1 MLDLS
6 LDHLHVLV
14 AVADAGSISGAA
26 RKLRR
31 AQSSV
36 SYAIANLEQKL
47 DVVLLDREGYRAR
60 FTPQGE
66 AILGEARGLLAGVDR
81 LSVLASRLENRKVE
95 PRLRVAFDS
104 LLSVDRLVSVL
115 ASFSARFSA
124 TQLVLRAES
133 PHSARRMLIAGE
145 CDLALHAELEPAA
158 AGLVSEPL
166 GSLRLVHVAAPSHPL
181 AALAGTVPRAVLRQH
196 VQLVLSERDPE
207 GFRARDLGV
216 TGGLTWRFMDMS
228 VRHAALRAG
237 IGYGSMPRWSVE
249 DDLREG
255 ALVELRTEIELPPPI
270 AVVATYQGP
279 RVLGPA
285 AQWLVRA
292 VRGALDPA
300 RDEEKSPR
308 PARSAPR
315 SRRRRG

>member
-6 LDHLHVLV
+6 LDHLQVLV
-14 AVADAGSISGAA
+14 AVADAGSISAAA

-36 SYAIANLEQKL
+36 SYAIAMLEQKL
-47 DVVLLDREGYRAR
+47 DVVLLDRDGYRAR

-104 LLSVDRLVSVL
+104 LLSIDRLVRVL
-115 ASFSARFSA
+115 APFSSRFSA

-133 PHSARRMLIAGE
+133 PHSARRMLVATE
-145 CDLALHAELEPAA
+145 CDLALHVELERPPP
-158 AGLVSEPL
+158 GLVCEPL
-166 GSLRLVHVAAPSHPL
+166 GALRLIHVAAPSHPL
-181 AALAGTVPRAVLRQH
+181 AALQGPISRASLRQH

-216 TGGLTWRFMDMS
+216 AGGLTWRFMDMS

-255 ALVELRTEIELPPPI
+255 SLVELVTEVELPPPLP
-270 AVVATYQGP
+270 VVATYQGP

-285 AQWLVRA
+285 AQWLVHALREALADPKGARA
-292 VRGALDPA
+292 RRSTQGRVKPRRA
-300 RDEEKSPR
+300 R
-308 PARSAPR
+308 
-315 SRRRRG
+315 